1 MTVQQWPD
9 CPDCDTDV
17 FVSKKAAA
25 GTIYT
30 CLWCDAEW
38 NGGDAGE

>member
-9 CPDCDTDV
+9 CPDCETDV
-17 FVSKKAAA
+17 FTSRMAAA
-25 GTIYT
+25 GAMYC

-38 NGGDAGE
+38 DESDSHE

>member
-9 CPDCDTDV
+9 CPDCETDV
-17 FVSKKAAA
+17 FVSRQAAP
-25 GTIYT
+25 GELFC

-38 NGGDAGE
+38 DNGDSNE